1 MDSRVYHGRIGV
13 SADWDVVVVG
23 GGPGGCAAAV
33 AAAPRGGE
41 NAAAGGDRCRRR
53 HGHRGAGSRLVPVS
67 DGEKIIYR
75 GIAET
80 VFRRAK
86 AGLRHVDEKLLNWV
100 SIDPEALKRTYDEL
114 LMEHGVSVLFHTF
127 VAGVE
132 MAGDG
137 TIDAVIAGN
146 KAGLTAFRAKVFVDG
161 TGDGD
166 IAAWAGADFS
176 LGDDPDRRPA
186 ACDALLYAFQCRLLL
201 LPECL
206 PAARE
211 QSRLPGAPDR
221 EG

>member
-33 AAAPRGGE
+33 AAARAGAKTLLLEGTG
-41 NAAAGGDRCRRR
+41 AAGGM
-53 HGHRGAGSRLVPVS
+53 GTGGLVPACCPFS

-86 AGLRHVDEKLLNWV
+86 AGLRHLGEKLLNWV
-100 SIDPEALKRTYDEL
+100 SIDPEALKPTYDEL

-176 LGDDPDRRPA
+176 LGDDRTG
-186 ACDALLYAFQCRLLL
+186 ALDQ
-201 LPECL
+201 
-206 PAARE
+206 
-211 QSRLPGAPDR
+211 
-221 EG
+221 